1 MSSQTSHSDPDFP
14 EIGFSQQTSLT
25 ITLVSA
31 ISYALVFVFFADA
44 ARYEG
49 VDLYAGFALAAVLL
63 IAAHIDLRTGLL
75 LDILTLPLMVAG
87 IAVSFVSEL
96 DWKLS
101 VAGVVIGYGLVAGLA
116 LLWRRYRGYEG
127 IGLGDAKLLAA
138 GGAWVGAPLLPVIL
152 LIASGLGIFAAL
164 IVAQKPRTSG
174 VRSALPFGPCLSFAI
189 WVVWCAGETFYG

>member
-63 IAAHIDLRTGLL
+63 IAAHIDLRKPLL
-75 LDILTLPLMVAG
+75 TV
-87 IAVSFVSEL
+87 
-96 DWKLS
+96 K
-101 VAGVVIGYGLVAGLA
+101 
-116 LLWRRYRGYEG
+116 
-127 IGLGDAKLLAA
+127 KLLS
-138 GGAWVGAPLLPVIL
+138 LFIIRL
-152 LIASGLGIFAAL
+152 
-164 IVAQKPRTSG
+164 
-174 VRSALPFGPCLSFAI
+174 
-189 WVVWCAGETFYG
+189 